1 MDAVTRLI
9 EMGGHGAFVWGAYA
23 AAALVLVVLWL
34 LSWRSLRGAEG
45 ELKRLET
52 RLPGR
57 RGTGDRAAEAAR
69 GRA

>member
-1 MDAVTRLI
+1 MDAVTRFV

-34 LSWRSLRGAEG
+34 ISWRSLRGAEG

-57 RGTGDRAAEAAR
+57 RAAPDRAAEAAR
-69 GRA
+69 GPA